1 MGAGR
6 LFGRLVESA
15 DFQRALA
22 VPPCSRSVHFALHH
36 VKAEFSAP
44 ETGTVTTAS
53 QELSTPLC
61 TNAPVVVDDPKLVP
75 GLLGCMV
82 PKRHARK
89 AVTRNLF
96 NRQIRAQA
104 LLLSQPLP
112 SGLWLVRLRSPFAK
126 AAFPSAASMALRQAV
141 RAEIQQLF
149 RKASL

>member
-1 MGAGR
+1 MGASR

-22 VPPCSRSVHFALHH
+22 VPPCSRSAHFALHH
-36 VKAEFSAP
+36 VKAGFSAS
-44 ETGTVTTAS
+44 ENGKATTAS
-53 QELSTPLC
+53 RELSTPLC
-61 TNAPVVVDDPKLVP
+61 TYPSELVDDLPLPP

-96 NRQIRAQA
+96 KRQIRAQA

-126 AAFPSAASMALRQAV
+126 AAFPSAASVALRQAV
-141 RAEIQQLF
+141 RTEIQHLF

>member
-1 MGAGR
+1 MGASR

-22 VPPCSRSVHFALHH
+22 VPPCSRSAHFALHH
-36 VKAEFSAP
+36 VKAEFSAS
-44 ETGTVTTAS
+44 ETGKVTTTS

-61 TNAPVVVDDPKLVP
+61 TTASEAVDARSFPP

-96 NRQIRAQA
+96 KRQIRAQA
-104 LLLSQPLP
+104 LLLVRPLP

-126 AAFPSAASMALRQAV
+126 AAFPSAASLALRQAV
-141 RAEIQQLF
+141 RTEIQQLF
-149 RKASL
+149 RKAAL

>member
-1 MGAGR
+1 MAASR

-22 VPPCSRSVHFALHH
+22 VPPCSRSAHFALHH
-36 VKAEFSAP
+36 VKAEFPAS
-44 ETGTVTTAS
+44 ETGKVTTAS
-53 QELSTPLC
+53 EELSTPLC
-61 TNAPVVVDDPKLVP
+61 TNGPAVVDDPKLAP

-96 NRQIRAQA
+96 KRQIRAQA

-112 SGLWLVRLRSPFAK
+112 SGLWLVRLRSPFVK

-141 RAEIQQLF
+141 RTEIQQLF
-149 RKASL
+149 RKALP